1 MRGCDLQMNNLISIQ
16 NQEGQLVVSSRQ
28 VAEHFEKEH
37 RNVIRDIESII
48 EGMLK
53 IEQPQETL
61 IGVVQNWADLFIESQ
76 YQHEQ
81 NKQWYKEY
89 LLTRDGFT
97 LLAMGFTGR
106 KALEWKLKYIEA
118 FNKME
123 VTLKESQPSLQDLSP
138 QLQFMINMEQEQ
150 KKMQQQLNQVNH
162 HALDAKS
169 QAEEAKK
176 EIQGMRDVITL
187 DHSQWREE
195 VKKIV
200 VAIAHKFGGNQYIQ
214 DVWKESYAL
223 LEQRGKTKL
232 EIRLTNRRKNILAE
246 TGSKS
251 KADKYTKLDVI
262 GEEAKIRETFIA
274 IVKEMAIKY
283 GVA

>member
-1 MRGCDLQMNNLISIQ
+1 MEQLTIIKHNEQRILTTAQISEAYETTTDVISKNFNRNKYRYIEGKHFYCLEGEEKREFLNRGQFDDGLKKAAKLYLWTEKGALYHAKSLGTDRAWQVYEELVENYFSIQ
-16 NQEGQLVVSSRQ
+16 N
-28 VAEHFEKEH
+28 
-37 RNVIRDIESII
+37 
-48 EGMLK
+48 
-53 IEQPQETL
+53 
-61 IGVVQNWADLFIESQ
+61 
-76 YQHEQ
+76 
-81 NKQWYKEY
+81 
-89 LLTRDGFT
+89 
-97 LLAMGFTGR
+97 
-106 KALEWKLKYIEA
+106 
-118 FNKME
+118 
-123 VTLKESQPSLQDLSP
+123 QPSLQDLSP